1 MLSQL
6 SVLSQTSLNSTI
18 VAAVSDT
25 TKDGRVFYNDLIF
38 DDRHGEMFRTDK
50 VGMDIIREIN
60 ADRKR
65 QKRFADSLYIEN
77 QLLINNFNDC
87 DSLNSSLSKETD
99 DLKEQLDIRQKMLD
113 NEREIVRISDK
124 QLKDLDNKN
133 KLNKIGWS
141 VAGITFGVAV
151 VETLILILRK

>member
-1 MLSQL
+1 
-6 SVLSQTSLNSTI
+6 
-18 VAAVSDT
+18 
-25 TKDGRVFYNDLIF
+25 
-38 DDRHGEMFRTDK
+38 MFRTDK